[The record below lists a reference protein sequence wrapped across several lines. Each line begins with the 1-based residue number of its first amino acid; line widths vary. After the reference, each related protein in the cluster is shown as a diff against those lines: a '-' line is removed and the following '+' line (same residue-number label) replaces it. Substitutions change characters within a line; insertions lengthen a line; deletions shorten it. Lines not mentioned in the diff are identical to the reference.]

1 MEEPEQKY
9 PAMKTTPLGA
19 IEFTPANGIVT
30 LSAHLTQMG
39 IELTVVDS
47 GIGMSAADIELAL
60 APFGQV
66 DSALNR
72 DHTGTGLG
80 LPLSKSLAELH
91 AGTLEV
97 ESNPG
102 KGTIVTLFLPLAR
115 KDAAYPTL
123 QLVISGQ
130 DG

>member
-1 MEEPEQKY
+1 
-9 PAMKTTPLGA
+9 
-19 IEFTPANGIVT
+19 
-30 LSAHLTQMG
+30 MG
-39 IELTVVDS
+39 IELTVADS
-47 GIGMSAADIELAL
+47 GIGMSAADIESL

>member
-1 MEEPEQKY
+1 MDHRDIFAAKIGLKKRACDQ
-9 PAMKTTPLGA
+9 TLLIITS
-19 IEFTPANGIVT
+19 ANAEYVWQI
-30 LSAHLTQMG
+30 
-39 IELTVVDS
+39 
-47 GIGMSAADIELAL
+47 
-60 APFGQV
+60 PFGQV

-80 LPLSKSLAELH
+80 LPLAKSLAEQH
-91 AGTLEV
+91 AGILEV

-115 KDAAYPTL
+115 KDAADPPL
-123 QLVISGQ
+123 QLVIGGQ